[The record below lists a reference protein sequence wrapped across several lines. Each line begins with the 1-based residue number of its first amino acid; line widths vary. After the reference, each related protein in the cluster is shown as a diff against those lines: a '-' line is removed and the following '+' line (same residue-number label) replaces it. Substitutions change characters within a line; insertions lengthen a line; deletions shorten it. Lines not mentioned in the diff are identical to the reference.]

1 MLILSRR
8 IGESVVIGE
17 NPTVTATVI
26 NIQGN
31 QVKIGISAP
40 KDVPVDREEIRRIK
54 KELARKNAA
63 LHLVERSEEKRNS
76 RKPPCMSKIK
86 TFYTCQQCGAQF
98 PKWAG
103 QCNDCGQ
110 WNTLVEET
118 ARSILE

>member
-63 LHLVERSEEKRNS
+63 LHLVERSEEKE
-76 RKPPCMSKIK
+76 
-86 TFYTCQQCGAQF
+86 FA
-98 PKWAG
+98 
-103 QCNDCGQ
+103 
-110 WNTLVEET
+110 
-118 ARSILE
+118 